1 MCDTRSAPSVG
12 HKAGTAEMVGFLL
25 FHPEY
30 TSLLVEAGYEDVG
43 VRWPVIEKFF
53 EKLERRADK
62 TIF

>member
-1 MCDTRSAPSVG
+1 MRHAVRAIG
-12 HKAGTAEMVGFLL
+12 GQKAGVAGMLGFLL

-43 VRWPVIEKFF
+43 VQWPVIEKFLQ
-53 EKLERRADK
+53 KLERRADK